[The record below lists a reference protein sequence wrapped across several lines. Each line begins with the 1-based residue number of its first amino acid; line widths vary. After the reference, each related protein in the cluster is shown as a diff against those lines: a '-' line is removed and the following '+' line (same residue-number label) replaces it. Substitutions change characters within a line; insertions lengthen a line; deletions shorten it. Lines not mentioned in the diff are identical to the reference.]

1 MASMALVEDQ
11 ENRRSTM
18 SAVEDIAAEA
28 REREMREQI
37 AKRLSFGDVTAT
49 LRSAELPA
57 GVGDVFRAA
66 SCAEPP
72 AETLKRALEELTNAN
87 ERFERVRSVAME
99 QAEGNGEGDAAR
111 LRQHFQSLKSTYTQ
125 LQTKDEFI
133 RRLNASSFPTEEEFA
148 KLEETVD
155 AAKLDI
161 KSTKDT
167 NVESTE
173 AMTSLIAEIAT
184 TYENFIAESAFLR
197 KKVEEVAAAEALA
210 REEDEDVDANNGLTV
225 EACDEMLAR
234 IAEEDK
240 VTASDT
246 QKKEE
251 EVKRLEAEIAMG
263 NLRVES
269 LQTEA
274 AELQRG
280 DKFRTMK
287 DAEEHHSIVT
297 ESWCDSMYA
306 FLSKLSR
313 VQVVSASQHAIELTI
328 RVKDSEYTCKI
339 LLYETSGTVRD
350 IELSPSNVSVADVVE
365 AVRDTRHVE
374 AAVHEIQA
382 LLIENES

>member
-1 MASMALVEDQ
+1 
-11 ENRRSTM
+11 M
-18 SAVEDIAAEA
+18 SAVEDMAAGA
-28 REREMREQI
+28 RERELREQI

-133 RRLNASSFPTEEEFA
+133 RRLNAGSFPTEAEFA
-148 KLEETVD
+148 ALEETVE
-155 AAKLDI
+155 AAKQEI
-161 KSTKDT
+161 KSTKDA

-173 AMTSLIAEIAT
+173 GMTSLIAEIAT
-184 TYENFIAESAFLR
+184 TYENFLAESAFLR

-210 REEDEDVDANNGLTV
+210 GAADEEEEEGAGGPSV

-240 VTASDT
+240 VTASET
-246 QKKEE
+246 QKREE

-280 DKFRTMK
+280 GAFRTMK
-287 DAEEHHSIVT
+287 DAEEHHSRVT
-297 ESWCDSMYA
+297 EGWCDSMYS
-306 FLSKLSR
+306 FLAKLSR
-313 VQVVSASQHAIELTI
+313 VRVVAAGQHAIDLTI
-328 RVKDSEYTCKI
+328 RAGDAEYACKI
-339 LLYETSGTVRD
+339 LLYETSGTIRD
-350 IELSPSNVSVADVVE
+350 IELSPPGVPVADVVE

-382 LLIENES
+382 LLLERET

>member
-1 MASMALVEDQ
+1 MGVSLCALANENVWCGTSEGHENGNENDMASMALVEDQ
-11 ENRRSTM
+11 ENRRNTM

-133 RRLNASSFPTEEEFA
+133 RRLNAGSFPTEEEFA

-240 VTASDT
+240 ATA
-246 QKKEE
+246 
-251 EVKRLEAEIAMG
+251 L
-263 NLRVES
+263 
-269 LQTEA
+269 
-274 AELQRG
+274 
-280 DKFRTMK
+280 
-287 DAEEHHSIVT
+287 
-297 ESWCDSMYA
+297 
-306 FLSKLSR
+306 
-313 VQVVSASQHAIELTI
+313 
-328 RVKDSEYTCKI
+328 
-339 LLYETSGTVRD
+339 
-350 IELSPSNVSVADVVE
+350 
-365 AVRDTRHVE
+365 
-374 AAVHEIQA
+374 AAVEKVAKKMFHE
-382 LLIENES
+382 S